1 MTQARADATRIT
13 VTPEQLGDP
22 AAMQRY
28 AEAQSRLSAA
38 IIPLQRL
45 QEAYPEL
52 RSQQNFAT
60 LMQQLEGT
68 ENRINIA
75 IRDYNEAVRAY
86 NTEIRTFP
94 SVIGATIIYGSD
106 PMVPYQAVTPGAEVA
121 PQVNFDRPAG
131 NNRWPGARPR
141 VPLFAPGSPPRCCS
155 PPANAGRCRR
165 RQPATK
171 GPATPAG
178 PGAISALTGRVVDQA
193 DLLTGSEARLTER
206 LAALEDRTTDQ
217 FVVATS
223 LARRA
228 DRRGLFRLARQSLED
243 RPGGEG
249 QWRPAAGRT
258 ERAPH
263 PDRDRLRSGGRNRQ
277 RPAQQII
284 ERGLL
289 PAFRE
294 ERWRTASRRASTRLS
309 PFSSRTKMRRGVAGA

>member
-1 MTQARADATRIT
+1 MRTRLFAIIVSLVMVSACGVNSIPTAEEEAKAKWADVQASFQRRANLVPNLVETVRASAASEQAILTGVTQARADATRIT

-94 SVIGATIIYGSD
+94 SVIGARIIYGSD

-131 NNRWPGARPR
+131 N
-141 VPLFAPGSPPRCCS
+141 S
-155 PPANAGRCRR
+155 
-165 RQPATK
+165 Q
-171 GPATPAG
+171 
-178 PGAISALTGRVVDQA
+178 
-193 DLLTGSEARLTER
+193 
-206 LAALEDRTTDQ
+206 
-217 FVVATS
+217 
-223 LARRA
+223 
-228 DRRGLFRLARQSLED
+228 
-243 RPGGEG
+243 
-249 QWRPAAGRT
+249 
-258 ERAPH
+258 
-263 PDRDRLRSGGRNRQ
+263 
-277 RPAQQII
+277 
-284 ERGLL
+284 
-289 PAFRE
+289 
-294 ERWRTASRRASTRLS
+294 
-309 PFSSRTKMRRGVAGA
+309 